1 MIERGDG
8 RIINISSCAGIQ
20 GERVAPRSG
29 KVTISAYSASKFGVV
44 GFGEMAR
51 SLSMNG
57 LLMTTLCP
65 GGINTPFWTK
75 DGRSGY
81 AGDQGELTDPEE
93 IAELIEFLIQQPK
106 KTLFKQ
112 LVFFPTVEWH

>member
-1 MIERGDG
+1 MIKRGDG

-20 GERVAPRSG
+20 SERVAPRSG

-75 DGRSGY
+75 DGRSGN
-81 AGDQGELTDPEE
+81 AGNQGELTDLEE
-93 IAELIEFLIQQPK
+93 IVELIEFLIQQPK
-106 KTLFKQ
+106 KTLYKQ
-112 LVFFPTVEWH
+112 LVFFPTVEWY